1 MKCWSVVG
9 YIAAVVTIT
18 MQLRQ
23 YSKVWSAKS
32 KDCLELV
39 EFKELWSKISCE
51 KDSSK
56 NVEYYKVI
64 SSEIIN
70 PKAMKCISKVFE
82 NIFELHT

>member
-9 YIAAVVTIT
+9 YIAGVVVIT

-32 KDCLELV
+32 KQCLELV
-39 EFKELWSKISCE
+39 ELKELWSKTSCE

-64 SSEIIN
+64 PSERFN
-70 PKAMKCISKVFE
+70 
-82 NIFELHT
+82 